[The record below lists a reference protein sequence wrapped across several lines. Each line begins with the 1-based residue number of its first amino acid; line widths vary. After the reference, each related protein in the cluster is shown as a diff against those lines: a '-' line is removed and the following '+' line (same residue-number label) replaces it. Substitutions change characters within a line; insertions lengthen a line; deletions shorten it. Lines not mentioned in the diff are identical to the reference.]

1 MPIGTKTIRH
11 LNKGHVCMYVCM
23 YVLNLELSVVFVL
36 KNRNPIALYF
46 YMEHLL
52 SAKVNKH
59 LPSY

>member
-11 LNKGHVCMYVCM
+11 LNKGHVCM